1 MELLV
6 LLIILIAV
14 FLYVMVRGALDEKS
28 RKKKYRRQLKELYGS
43 FPDRTYSA
51 EELDKISRYYWHK
64 REASSHDI
72 DEITWNDLG
81 MDSIFARMNFTQS
94 SSGEEYLYAML
105 RQPVTDDRDGAKAQ
119 MSAQIEYM
127 MEHEKERLDTMMSLK
142 ELGYTGKY
150 SLSDYL
156 DYLDE
161 LGVRSSKVHYGCIL
175 LLLVSAA
182 VLFVRTSLG
191 VPMLIG
197 TACFNIVTYMKEK
210 GIAAPY
216 VTTFAYIIR
225 LLHCAD
231 KIAGHSLG
239 PEMENYVAGLKAK
252 RSGFKDFEKHS
263 GHTHRPRHC
272 RWHRSRGPAGR
283 WHHRSW
289 TC

>member
-6 LLIILIAV
+6 LLIILFAV

-197 TACFNIVTYMKEK
+197 TACFNIVTYM
-210 GIAAPY
+210 
-216 VTTFAYIIR
+216 
-225 LLHCAD
+225 
-231 KIAGHSLG
+231 
-239 PEMENYVAGLKAK
+239 
-252 RSGFKDFEKHS
+252 
-263 GHTHRPRHC
+263 
-272 RWHRSRGPAGR
+272 
-283 WHHRSW
+283 
-289 TC
+289 